1 MLYLQ
6 FSGWDYFSFV
16 SETVLIKCYYNILK
30 KLCCF
35 WTNWELC
42 YQMCSNRQLLI
53 LCTVP
58 FVTFICFSM
67 YSHID
72 VNIFSFIELVMEML
86 WFYVCFYSNI
96 QLIRKPCFLFQS
108 DPSRPYL
115 ISSME
120 LFLVDYIGR
129 REVSSQPISTVHI
142 T

>member
-35 WTNWELC
+35 WTNWELS

-53 LCTVP
+53 LCTVLPCSGKNRLLEEPDCRVLPATQLFLYMMSHAHHESWLRKCRLFPNVGRVP
-58 FVTFICFSM
+58 FVTFIYFSM

-72 VNIFSFIELVMEML
+72 VNIFSFIE
-86 WFYVCFYSNI
+86 
-96 QLIRKPCFLFQS
+96 
-108 DPSRPYL
+108 
-115 ISSME
+115 
-120 LFLVDYIGR
+120 
-129 REVSSQPISTVHI
+129 
-142 T
+142 